1 MFYVFLGVGDLNARE
16 TGVPERHEEE
26 EAAVCVSRARAVC
39 VWSWP
44 CRLSL
49 PLLSLSSSPLSQ
61 STTAMFKCDMDATL
75 PPPYISHAE
84 MRDSLIYLLCPLSP
98 NQSLLR
104 AECRVAAVSRKLPV
118 CCCGGGM
125 VRRRPVAGGSQPP
138 RADGARP
145 WEHLFSFAGRKA
157 RNEIQKPREERN
169 KRVEKESNK
178 KMTTTT
184 TQTTKKKKKK
194 KKLKRS
200 FKRRS
205 TWMSPTRMT
214 AGMRVWFTMKN
225 THDDVWRPFFLS
237 LRFSSS
243 AASAAAGSL
252 APTSVIIFIDIPA
265 EFWIISPRFLCLL
278 LLLLSHRSPLILSS
292 FPSSSFFLSI
302 KWLSGFLSFL
312 LLRTKPLLVWSLLLL
327 LPLLWF
333 S

>member
-118 CCCGGGM
+118 CCCGGGDGEEET
-125 VRRRPVAGGSQPP
+125 RRRGVSATQSRRCAPL
-138 RADGARP
+138 GA
-145 WEHLFSFAGRKA
+145 SF
-157 RNEIQKPREERN
+157 QFC
-169 KRVEKESNK
+169 
-178 KMTTTT
+178 
-184 TQTTKKKKKK
+184 
-194 KKLKRS
+194 RS
-200 FKRRS
+200 
-205 TWMSPTRMT
+205 
-214 AGMRVWFTMKN
+214 
-225 THDDVWRPFFLS
+225 
-237 LRFSSS
+237 
-243 AASAAAGSL
+243 
-252 APTSVIIFIDIPA
+252 
-265 EFWIISPRFLCLL
+265 
-278 LLLLSHRSPLILSS
+278 
-292 FPSSSFFLSI
+292 
-302 KWLSGFLSFL
+302 
-312 LLRTKPLLVWSLLLL
+312 
-327 LPLLWF
+327 
-333 S
+333 

>member
-26 EAAVCVSRARAVC
+26 EAAVCVARARCLC
-39 VWSWP
+39 VVMTMSFVP
-44 CRLSL
+44 PAALSFFFSFV
-49 PLLSLSSSPLSQ
+49 PVNDGDVQ
-61 STTAMFKCDMDATL
+61 VRYGCHTTTAVYITCGDAGFIDL
-75 PPPYISHAE
+75 PPLPAFAQSIFAAGRVSCGRGE
-84 MRDSLIYLLCPLSP
+84 PEITRLLLW
-98 NQSLLR
+98 R
-104 AECRVAAVSRKLPV
+104 GRW
-118 CCCGGGM
+118 

-205 TWMSPTRMT
+205 T
-214 AGMRVWFTMKN
+214 
-225 THDDVWRPFFLS
+225 
-237 LRFSSS
+237 
-243 AASAAAGSL
+243 
-252 APTSVIIFIDIPA
+252 
-265 EFWIISPRFLCLL
+265 
-278 LLLLSHRSPLILSS
+278 
-292 FPSSSFFLSI
+292 
-302 KWLSGFLSFL
+302 
-312 LLRTKPLLVWSLLLL
+312 
-327 LPLLWF
+327 
-333 S
+333 